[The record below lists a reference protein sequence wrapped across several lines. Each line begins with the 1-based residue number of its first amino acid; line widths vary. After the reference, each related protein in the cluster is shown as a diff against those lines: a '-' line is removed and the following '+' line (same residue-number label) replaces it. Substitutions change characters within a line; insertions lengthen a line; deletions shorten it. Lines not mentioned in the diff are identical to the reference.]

1 VLQSTKVRKAQ
12 TRIPDMSENKMMSAD
27 RDESLTSTLLIPL
40 YYYIMSRPETAR
52 LNTENVV
59 LHHHR
64 ADTSASTDERRA
76 CIVVV
81 GELLLL
87 RRTGRYAHAGR
98 AVGAWRLSPPL
109 HCSRAVPA
117 FSRSIVP
124 GPGAS
129 VAVDQRATCA
139 HTSPSERSMG
149 ACVPLLLLIAV
160 QMLFSGKCPA

>member
-1 VLQSTKVRKAQ
+1 
-12 TRIPDMSENKMMSAD
+12 MSENKMMSAD

-109 HCSRAVPA
+109 HCSRAVLASRDPERSSPA
-117 FSRSIVP
+117 RVRPWPWNSARHAPI
-124 GPGAS
+124 
-129 VAVDQRATCA
+129 RR
-139 HTSPSERSMG
+139 PSERSMG
-149 ACVPLLLLIAV
+149 AGVPLLLLIAV